1 MSDAQP
7 KLTKKERH
15 SAILRYMA
23 MGVNNF
29 NYETQQGPSVVWAF
43 SKVLRKIY
51 PDDDEYVA
59 ALDNHFKYFNTTT
72 AMAGMILGATLAM
85 EERDGI
91 KSKDAVQALKTSLMG
106 PFAGVGDTII
116 WILLPTIMGSIA
128 GYMALQG
135 NPLGAII
142 WILVDILLFWIRIKL
157 FDIGYDSGVK
167 LVTTMAN
174 QLSAFTEAPHQVAE
188 FVRALPLAK
197 IPGVG
202 KVSAA
207 KLENMGL
214 RTCGDVQNSDLAM
227 LLKRFGKF
235 GRILWERSHG
245 IDEREIHND
254 RQRKSV
260 GVERTLAEDIHEWPE
275 CEAII
280 ENLYPELER
289 RLAKVKPDL
298 LIARQ
303 GIKLKFND
311 FQLTTQEHVWPR
323 LNKEDLIATAHKAW
337 DERRGGRGVRLVGL
351 HVTLLDP
358 QLERQLLLGI

>member
-1 MSDAQP
+1 MSDVQQTTNQPSATQP

-72 AMAGMILGATLAM
+72 AMASMILGATLAM

-142 WILVDILLFWIRIKL
+142 WILVDILLFWVRIKL

-174 QLSAFTEAPHQVAE
+174 QLSAFTEAASVMGIT
-188 FVRALPLAK
+188 V
-197 IPGVG
+197 VG
-202 KVSAA
+202 
-207 KLENMGL
+207 
-214 RTCGDVQNSDLAM
+214 T
-227 LLKRFGKF
+227 
-235 GRILWERSHG
+235 
-245 IDEREIHND
+245 
-254 RQRKSV
+254 
-260 GVERTLAEDIHEWPE
+260 
-275 CEAII
+275 
-280 ENLYPELER
+280 
-289 RLAKVKPDL
+289 
-298 LIARQ
+298 
-303 GIKLKFND
+303 
-311 FQLTTQEHVWPR
+311 
-323 LNKEDLIATAHKAW
+323 LIATVVKVYTPLQFQFGKVKLAMQTGILDKIMPALLPALVAW
-337 DERRGGRGVRLVGL
+337 MVYKLLGSKKWTPNRVIVLILAIALVGSFFGI
-351 HVTLLDP
+351 
-358 QLERQLLLGI
+358 LGIEPTK

>member
-1 MSDAQP
+1 MSDVQQTTNQPSATQP

-142 WILVDILLFWIRIKL
+142 WILVDILLFWVRIKL

-174 QLSAFTEAPHQVAE
+174 QLSAFTEAASVMGIT
-188 FVRALPLAK
+188 V
-197 IPGVG
+197 VG
-202 KVSAA
+202 
-207 KLENMGL
+207 
-214 RTCGDVQNSDLAM
+214 T
-227 LLKRFGKF
+227 
-235 GRILWERSHG
+235 
-245 IDEREIHND
+245 
-254 RQRKSV
+254 
-260 GVERTLAEDIHEWPE
+260 
-275 CEAII
+275 
-280 ENLYPELER
+280 
-289 RLAKVKPDL
+289 
-298 LIARQ
+298 
-303 GIKLKFND
+303 
-311 FQLTTQEHVWPR
+311 
-323 LNKEDLIATAHKAW
+323 LIATVVKVYTPLQFQFGKVKLAMQTGILDKIMPALLPALVSW
-337 DERRGGRGVRLVGL
+337 MVYKLLGSKKWTPNRVIVLILAIALVGSFFGI
-351 HVTLLDP
+351 
-358 QLERQLLLGI
+358 LGIEPTK

>member
-1 MSDAQP
+1 MVLMLQMMMTKETITMSDVQQTTNQPSATQP

-142 WILVDILLFWIRIKL
+142 WILVDILLFWVRIKL

-174 QLSAFTEAPHQVAE
+174 QLSAFTEAASVMGIT
-188 FVRALPLAK
+188 V
-197 IPGVG
+197 VG
-202 KVSAA
+202 
-207 KLENMGL
+207 
-214 RTCGDVQNSDLAM
+214 T
-227 LLKRFGKF
+227 
-235 GRILWERSHG
+235 
-245 IDEREIHND
+245 
-254 RQRKSV
+254 
-260 GVERTLAEDIHEWPE
+260 
-275 CEAII
+275 
-280 ENLYPELER
+280 
-289 RLAKVKPDL
+289 
-298 LIARQ
+298 
-303 GIKLKFND
+303 
-311 FQLTTQEHVWPR
+311 
-323 LNKEDLIATAHKAW
+323 LIATVVKVYTPLQFQFGKVKLAMQTGILDKIMPALLPALVAW
-337 DERRGGRGVRLVGL
+337 MVYKLLGSKKWTPNRVIVLILAIALVGSFFGI
-351 HVTLLDP
+351 
-358 QLERQLLLGI
+358 LGIEPTK

>member
-1 MSDAQP
+1 MSDVQQTTNQPSATQP

-85 EERDGI
+85 EECDGI

-142 WILVDILLFWIRIKL
+142 WILVDILLFWVRIKL

-174 QLSAFTEAPHQVAE
+174 QLSAFTEAASVMGIT
-188 FVRALPLAK
+188 V
-197 IPGVG
+197 VG
-202 KVSAA
+202 
-207 KLENMGL
+207 
-214 RTCGDVQNSDLAM
+214 T
-227 LLKRFGKF
+227 
-235 GRILWERSHG
+235 
-245 IDEREIHND
+245 
-254 RQRKSV
+254 
-260 GVERTLAEDIHEWPE
+260 
-275 CEAII
+275 
-280 ENLYPELER
+280 
-289 RLAKVKPDL
+289 
-298 LIARQ
+298 
-303 GIKLKFND
+303 
-311 FQLTTQEHVWPR
+311 
-323 LNKEDLIATAHKAW
+323 LIATVVKVYTPLQFQFGKVKLAMQTGILDKIMPALLPALVAW
-337 DERRGGRGVRLVGL
+337 MVYKLLGSKKWTPNRVIVLILAIALVGSFFGI
-351 HVTLLDP
+351 
-358 QLERQLLLGI
+358 LGIEPTK

>member
-1 MSDAQP
+1 MSDVQQTTNQPSATQP

-142 WILVDILLFWIRIKL
+142 WILVDILLFWVRIKL

-174 QLSAFTEAPHQVAE
+174 QLSAFTEAASVMGITVVGTLIE
-188 FVRALPLAK
+188 TVVKVYTPLQFQF
-197 IPGVG
+197 G
-202 KVSAA
+202 KV
-207 KLENMGL
+207 K
-214 RTCGDVQNSDLAM
+214 LAM
-227 LLKRFGKF
+227 QTGILDKIMPALLPALVAWMVYKLLGSKKWTPNRVIVL
-235 GRILWERSHG
+235 IL
-245 IDEREIHND
+245 
-254 RQRKSV
+254 
-260 GVERTLAEDIHEWPE
+260 
-275 CEAII
+275 AI
-280 ENLYPELER
+280 
-289 RLAKVKPDL
+289 A
-298 LIARQ
+298 
-303 GIKLKFND
+303 
-311 FQLTTQEHVWPR
+311 
-323 LNKEDLIATAHKAW
+323 
-337 DERRGGRGVRLVGL
+337 LVGSFFGI
-351 HVTLLDP
+351 
-358 QLERQLLLGI
+358 LGIEPTK

>member
-1 MSDAQP
+1 MVLMLQMMMTKETITMSDVQQTTNQPSATQP

-142 WILVDILLFWIRIKL
+142 WILVDILLFWVRIKL

-174 QLSAFTEAPHQVAE
+174 QLNAFTEAASVMGIT
-188 FVRALPLAK
+188 V
-197 IPGVG
+197 VG
-202 KVSAA
+202 
-207 KLENMGL
+207 
-214 RTCGDVQNSDLAM
+214 T
-227 LLKRFGKF
+227 
-235 GRILWERSHG
+235 
-245 IDEREIHND
+245 
-254 RQRKSV
+254 
-260 GVERTLAEDIHEWPE
+260 
-275 CEAII
+275 
-280 ENLYPELER
+280 
-289 RLAKVKPDL
+289 
-298 LIARQ
+298 
-303 GIKLKFND
+303 
-311 FQLTTQEHVWPR
+311 
-323 LNKEDLIATAHKAW
+323 LIATVVKVYTPLQFQFGKVKLAMQTGILDKIMPALLPALVAW
-337 DERRGGRGVRLVGL
+337 MVYKLLGSKKWTPNRVIVLILAIALVGSFFGI
-351 HVTLLDP
+351 
-358 QLERQLLLGI
+358 LGIEPTK